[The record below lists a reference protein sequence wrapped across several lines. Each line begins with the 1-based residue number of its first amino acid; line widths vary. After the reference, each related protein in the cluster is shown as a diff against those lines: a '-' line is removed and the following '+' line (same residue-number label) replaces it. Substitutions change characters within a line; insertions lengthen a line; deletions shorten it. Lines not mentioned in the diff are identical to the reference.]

1 MAEDF
6 ASKTQKIIK
15 GKEGSIVEQLNRLGK
30 IITTIFGIFVAAMY
44 CVYAIKPL
52 TNGSNGWRITLFVI
66 TAIIY
71 LVSIALVWCQFKKR
85 LLWFIMAAILA
96 LIATILMII
105 YVPFFHG
112 YLMTEAIGF
121 FVAYY
126 LSIYLLKFTN
136 FKYKAIISLI
146 LEFLILIIVIC
157 FS

>member
-1 MAEDF
+1 
-6 ASKTQKIIK
+6 
-15 GKEGSIVEQLNRLGK
+15 
-30 IITTIFGIFVAAMY
+30 
-44 CVYAIKPL
+44 
-52 TNGSNGWRITLFVI
+52 
-66 TAIIY
+66 
-71 LVSIALVWCQFKKR
+71 
-85 LLWFIMAAILA
+85 MAAILA

>member
-1 MAEDF
+1 M
-6 ASKTQKIIK
+6 
-15 GKEGSIVEQLNRLGK
+15 EQLSRLGK

-52 TNGSNGWRITLFVI
+52 TSGSNGWRIALFVI

-71 LVSIALVWCQFKKR
+71 LVSIVLVWCQFKKK
-85 LLWFIMAAILA
+85 LFWFIVVTILA
-96 LIATILMII
+96 LIATVLMII

-146 LEFLILIIVIC
+146 LEFLILIVVIC

>member
-1 MAEDF
+1 MAKDF
-6 ASKTQKIIK
+6 AGKTQKIIK

-30 IITTIFGIFVAAMY
+30 IITTIFGIFVAAIY
-44 CVYAIKPL
+44 CAYAIKPL
-52 TNGSNGWRITLFVI
+52 TNGLNGWRIALFVI

-71 LVSIALVWCQFKKR
+71 LISIIFIWRQFKKKQ
-85 LLWFIMAAILA
+85 LWFFITAAIA

-136 FKYKAIISLI
+136 FKYKSIVSLI
-146 LEFLILIIVIC
+146 LEFLIIIVVIC

>member
-1 MAEDF
+1 M
-6 ASKTQKIIK
+6 
-15 GKEGSIVEQLNRLGK
+15 EQLNRLGK

-52 TNGSNGWRITLFVI
+52 TNGSNGWRIALFVV
-66 TAIIY
+66 TAVIY
-71 LVSIALVWCQFKKR
+71 LISIIFIWGQFKRKQ
-85 LLWFIMAAILA
+85 LWFFVAAILA
-96 LIATILMII
+96 VIATILMIV

-136 FKYKAIISLI
+136 FKYKAIVSLI
-146 LEFLILIIVIC
+146 LEFLILIVVIC

>member
-6 ASKTQKIIK
+6 ARKTQKIIK
-15 GKEGSIVEQLNRLGK
+15 RKEGSIVEQLNRLGK

-52 TNGSNGWRITLFVI
+52 TNGSNGWRIALFVI

-71 LVSIALVWCQFKKR
+71 LVSMVFVWCQFKKK
-85 LLWFIMAAILA
+85 LLWFIVAAVLA

-126 LSIYLLKFTN
+126 LSICLLKFTN
-136 FKYKAIISLI
+136 FKYKAVVSLV
-146 LEFLILIIVIC
+146 LEFLVLIVVIC